1 MTKVEFLCQIRD
13 VKQKIVSNSERIR
26 SIKEVTTDITGSNW
40 EPKYKS
46 TRPTNA
52 SYAYLIEDLIDCE
65 AKLNQEIQFF
75 MEIESDIYQAI
86 RCIPKP
92 ELRSVL
98 EHRYICNLTWNEI
111 AAKLSAGEKTV
122 RRWHTKAME
131 LLVVP
136 DKYNKS

>member
-40 EPKYKS
+40 DPKYKS

-65 AKLNQEIQFF
+65 AKLNQEIQCF
-75 MEIESDIYQAI
+75 MEIESDIYRAI

-92 ELRSVL
+92 ELR
-98 EHRYICNLTWNEI
+98 R
-111 AAKLSAGEKTV
+111 LSAGEKTV

>member
-65 AKLNQEIQFF
+65 AELNQEIQFF
-75 MEIESDIYQAI
+75 MEIESDIYQVSKKKQSSS
-86 RCIPKP
+86 PK
-92 ELRSVL
+92 
-98 EHRYICNLTWNEI
+98 
-111 AAKLSAGEKTV
+111 
-122 RRWHTKAME
+122 
-131 LLVVP
+131 
-136 DKYNKS
+136 